1 MASRCRPAGHVRF
14 INEIQ
19 EIAMLE
25 LLRQRRS
32 IRKFTP
38 QKIEAVKVEALC
50 EALLRSP
57 TSRNRQPWQFVLVD
71 DPQTLR
77 QLAGAKAHGT
87 SFFATAPLA
96 IVIAADPQ
104 VCDVWIEDCSIAAI
118 IAQLAAEEL
127 GLKSCWAQL
136 RERPHDETQSAAE
149 FVRKLVG
156 LPEGLE
162 VPMVIALG
170 YPDEEKAGHPRESL
184 PKDKVHNNRYGR

>member
-1 MASRCRPAGHVRF
+1 
-14 INEIQ
+14 
-19 EIAMLE
+19 MLD

-38 QKIEAVKVEALC
+38 QKIAAAKIETLC

-71 DPQTLR
+71 DTQTLQ

-104 VCDVWIEDCSIAAI
+104 LCDVWIEDCSIAAI

-136 RERPHDETQSAAE
+136 RERSHDETQSASE
-149 FVRKLVG
+149 YVRELVG
-156 LPEGLE
+156 LPAGLE
-162 VPMVIALG
+162 VPIAIAIG
-170 YPDEEKAGHPRESL
+170 YPDEEKAGHPRDAL
-184 PKDKVHNNRYGR
+184 PVGKVHRNRYGQ